1 MSRYFAPETAS
12 ETVELLG
19 TTPGARVV
27 AGGTDLV
34 VAARGGKQP
43 IPEVLVAIHRVTELA
58 RVQETEAGIILGA
71 LTTHSWIERSTV
83 VRSRW
88 SALADASAMIGSPA
102 TRTTG
107 TVGGNL
113 MNASPAMDLGSP
125 LLVLDAIVE
134 LRRRVGG
141 REVTVAELLA
151 GPGRTTA
158 GPDEL
163 LTSVRVP
170 APASGTGSAY
180 IRLEHRRAM
189 EIAVVGA
196 AAVLRFDRQGRIV
209 TARLALT
216 AAAPVCL
223 RVPAAET
230 GLIGRRLDADT
241 LAAAGRA
248 AVAAVRPISDVRA
261 SAEYRRAMTAVVVAR
276 ALALAAERA
285 AGEHTSA
292 PDSDHSGTAIGSME

>member
-1 MSRYFAPETAS
+1 MSRYFAPGNAAEAT
-12 ETVELLG
+12 ELLR

-34 VAARGGKQP
+34 VAARGGKHP
-43 IPEVLVAIHRVTELA
+43 LPEVLVAIHRVPELA
-58 RVQETEAGIILGA
+58 RVRESEAGIILGA
-71 LTTHSWIERSTV
+71 LTTHTWVERSAL

-88 SALADASAMIGSPA
+88 SALADAAAMIGSPA
-102 TRTTG
+102 TRITG
-107 TVGGNL
+107 TIGGNL

-125 LLVLDAIVE
+125 LLVLDATVE
-134 LRRRVGG
+134 LRRTGG
-141 REVTVAELLA
+141 TRALTVAELLA

-158 GPDEL
+158 APDEL
-163 LTSVRVP
+163 LSSVRIP
-170 APASGTGSAY
+170 APVLGTGSAY

-196 AAVLRFDRQGRIV
+196 AAALRFDSRGEIV
-209 TARLALT
+209 AARLALT

-223 RVPAAET
+223 RVPAAEA
-230 GLIGRRLDADT
+230 GLLGRRLDAEA

-261 SAEYRRAMTAVVVAR
+261 SADYRRAMTAVVVAR
-276 ALALAAERA
+276 ALTLAARRA
-285 AGEHTSA
+285 AAGSSA
-292 PDSDHSGTAIGSME
+292 PGIDHPPTATGSVQ